1 MAQERVSAAQQER
14 RRYDWPDVV
23 MLFIIMSSL
32 AAVFLGGIGIIV
44 GVTEFEAAEVVA
56 VLSPALA
63 AVGTVA
69 AGVFGYSVGA
79 RGVAE
84 AQRVAGAAT
93 DEAAAARQEAA
104 AARPLLRDTQRIA
117 SRAVAGAPAPEATDH
132 RLLSVDDLNTLLD
145 AAAEAGY
152 GKGLR
157 PSEEG

>member
-1 MAQERVSAAQQER
+1 
-14 RRYDWPDVV
+14 
-23 MLFIIMSSL
+23 MLLIIMSSL

-93 DEAAAARQEAA
+93 EEATVARRQAAAAE
-104 AARPLLRDTQRIA
+104 PLLRDTQRIA
-117 SRAVAGAPAPEATDH
+117 GRAVAGAPATEATDH
-132 RLLSVDDLNTLLD
+132 RLISVDDLNTLLD

-152 GKGLR
+152 AKGLR